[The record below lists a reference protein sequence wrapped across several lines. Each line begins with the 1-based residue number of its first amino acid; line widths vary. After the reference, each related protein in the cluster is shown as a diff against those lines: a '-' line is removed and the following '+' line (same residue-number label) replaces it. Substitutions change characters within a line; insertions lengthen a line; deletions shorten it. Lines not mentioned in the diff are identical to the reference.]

1 MKSLSNHKAE
11 SFSKSILEKYFKI
24 DGDLLTVDLYYDTFS
39 MLVDQSIGNDKVE
52 KLNEILFEKIDEVL
66 ELVPRKYRIS
76 VLIHIKD
83 LEDYQA
89 EEVERIIKENIML
102 KIYSIALE
110 RKKKHITGI
119 SLLFGGIVMLLASYF
134 LSRLE
139 WPQIIFDIINISGTL
154 LVWESANI
162 TLIERSEEMKRVKQY
177 IKKFKDIQLVTS
189 EESRN

>member
-1 MKSLSNHKAE
+1 MNHLTNREAKD
-11 SFSKSILEKYFKI
+11 FSRAILEKYFTIEK
-24 DGDLLTVDLYYDTFS
+24 DLLTFDLYYDTFS
-39 MLVDQSIGNDKVE
+39 MLIDQSIGNDRVE
-52 KLNEILFEKIDEVL
+52 KLNDTLFDKIDELL
-66 ELVPRKYRIS
+66 ELVPKKYKLNL
-76 VLIHIKD
+76 VLHIKD

-89 EEVERIIKENIML
+89 EEVERIIKDNIML
-102 KIYSIALE
+102 KVYSIALE

-119 SLLFGGIVMLLASYF
+119 SLLIGGIVMLLTSYF

-177 IKKFKDIQLVTS
+177 VKKFKDIKLLTS
-189 EESRN
+189 KNS